1 MKMTTQLSVSS
12 VILAAVLSG
21 CSQQQVIGGSQL
33 SSGSQSAGSQQQV
46 KAAAPADITPKAVLP
61 QRAKQ
66 PHSVKH
72 SNMALPPAKPGQCF
86 AKVKVPANYQ
96 TKSKRVLIQEASSQ
110 RVLVRAP
117 QYRWINKKVLVKK
130 ATYKNRVIPAQYR
143 NTTKR
148 VLVKPAYNKWIKGYG
163 PITRIDNMTGEIMCR
178 VTVPAVYKNVS
189 QRVLIRKAQ
198 TIRTFVPAVYKTVKQ
213 KQRVSAAIYKTVK
226 HPARYKTQNYRVKV
240 ASARYVWRPIL
251 CKTNAPKN
259 YGKSVVRPA
268 KDKKH
273 YKRPS
278 SGITNQEYMQVMN
291 TMKEMSAPKKAIVK
305 KAVKAAPTKGITH
318 QQYMNVM
325 NAPMKKMS
333 APKKAAVKKAVKAAP
348 TKGITHQQYMQVMNA
363 PMKKMSAP
371 KKAAVKKAVKA
382 EPAKKAEMINKA
394 PKIKTE
400 VIATP
405 KVKKEVIAAP
415 KVKKEV
421 IAAPEV
427 KKEVKAAPKTKTAKK
442 LSKTAIKQNIVYGI
456 QAALKSKGFGPGK
469 LDGKMGPNTAA
480 ALKAFQS
487 SRGLPVGVLSKDTFR
502 ALGLVR

>member
-12 VILAAVLSG
+12 AILAAVLSG

-46 KAAAPADITPKAVLP
+46 KAAAPAVITPKAVQP

-117 QYRWINKKVLVKK
+117 QYRWINKKVLVQK
-130 ATYKNRVIPAQYR
+130 ATYKNRIIPAQYR

-148 VLVKPAYNKWIKGYG
+148 VLVKPAHNKWIKGHG

-213 KQRVSAAIYKTVK
+213 KQRVSAAIYKTVNR
-226 HPARYKTQNYRVKV
+226 PARYKTQNYRVKV
-240 ASARYVWRPIL
+240 ASARYIWRPIL

-268 KDKKH
+268 KQ

-333 APKKAAVKKAVKAAP
+333 APKKAAVKKAVKA
-348 TKGITHQQYMQVMNA
+348 
-363 PMKKMSAP
+363 
-371 KKAAVKKAVKA
+371 

-400 VIATP
+400 VIA
-405 KVKKEVIAAP
+405 
-415 KVKKEV
+415 
-421 IAAPEV
+421 
-427 KKEVKAAPKTKTAKK
+427 APKTKTAEKP
-442 LSKTAIKQNIVYGI
+442 SKTAIKQNIVYGI
-456 QAALKSKGFGPGK
+456 QAALKSKGFDPGK
-469 LDGKMGPNTAA
+469 LDGKMGANTAA

-487 SRGLPVGVLSKDTFR
+487 SRGLPVGILSKDTFR